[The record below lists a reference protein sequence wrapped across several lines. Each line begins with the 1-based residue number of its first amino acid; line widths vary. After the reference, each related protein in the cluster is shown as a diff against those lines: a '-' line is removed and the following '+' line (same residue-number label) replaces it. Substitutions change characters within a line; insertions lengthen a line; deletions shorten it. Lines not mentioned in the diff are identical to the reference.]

1 MTELHPDLSKPV
13 RRPGS
18 PVRPISYRAESGLSN
33 TEISPIERTRDEIRT
48 SFKDAYSFMKSEG
61 VGGKLLPQEQ
71 EKLKIMEEYVGEII
85 DKDKSYITVKST
97 DAKDPSL
104 QYGTREGIPVDGL
117 IAFIQRKLSED
128 TLNID
133 TKKQLE
139 KSLIVL
145 LDNKKLFHQ
154 RKKPIVY
161 QARVYKERDAIAAD
175 PSRTTGDAKKDY
187 DKAAKELEERE
198 ELVFPSKTKQPKTP
212 LPTPKPEPTPA
223 PVEPSEPSS
232 PEPAPLPVPEPSPEP
247 TPEPIPTPEP
257 KPPEEV
263 RREIVVANRSGDLF
277 KRARE
282 VAEDK
287 LRGML
292 RSRNIF
298 RSIKYRLAEEYYRQK
313 FTRQAYSAML
323 ENNNAYLEMDAVRS
337 RLRMGRNLE
346 VRNASANQADEVSAG
361 SAKVDQVKMGET
373 FAGEHITRLAEGPL
387 RDAIIRDIISPSIR
401 GEIADRGELQ
411 QRLRSFISV
420 HESDP
425 IVRELFGSDATQ
437 YGRIAEYFAT
447 DLLEMSQVVQT
458 DIAANKYTLETMDRH
473 IDVTFANMNWAAD
486 TNGSLGGI
494 DLSRTDRFVRWAQR
508 RKLTGAIFNPAV
520 IGAGSSL
527 ATF

>member
-161 QARVYKERDAIAAD
+161 QARVYKERDAIAAY
-175 PSRTTGDAKKDY
+175 PSRTT
-187 DKAAKELEERE
+187 
-198 ELVFPSKTKQPKTP
+198 
-212 LPTPKPEPTPA
+212 
-223 PVEPSEPSS
+223 
-232 PEPAPLPVPEPSPEP
+232 
-247 TPEPIPTPEP
+247 
-257 KPPEEV
+257 
-263 RREIVVANRSGDLF
+263 
-277 KRARE
+277 
-282 VAEDK
+282 
-287 LRGML
+287 
-292 RSRNIF
+292 
-298 RSIKYRLAEEYYRQK
+298 
-313 FTRQAYSAML
+313 
-323 ENNNAYLEMDAVRS
+323 
-337 RLRMGRNLE
+337 
-346 VRNASANQADEVSAG
+346 
-361 SAKVDQVKMGET
+361 
-373 FAGEHITRLAEGPL
+373 
-387 RDAIIRDIISPSIR
+387 
-401 GEIADRGELQ
+401 
-411 QRLRSFISV
+411 
-420 HESDP
+420 
-425 IVRELFGSDATQ
+425 
-437 YGRIAEYFAT
+437 
-447 DLLEMSQVVQT
+447 
-458 DIAANKYTLETMDRH
+458 
-473 IDVTFANMNWAAD
+473 
-486 TNGSLGGI
+486 
-494 DLSRTDRFVRWAQR
+494 
-508 RKLTGAIFNPAV
+508 
-520 IGAGSSL
+520 
-527 ATF
+527 